1 MNTKKLYPYMAV
13 EAVAMIAFAYG
24 IMAQN
29 TALQVGGFVL
39 IMLTAFALSFA
50 LFRDA
55 RRRARGINTGSNFFV
70 TDNDSSAQTH
80 RDHPYAPNAPNAPTM
95 GPSQTYVP
103 SGSATPYAPNAEPIQ
118 PTQMTPPHEQDS
130 AWGKGSSQPDNG
142 PFHQGR

>member
-80 RDHPYAPNAPNAPTM
+80 RDYLYAPNAPNSPN
-95 GPSQTYVP
+95 
-103 SGSATPYAPNAEPIQ
+103 APNAQPIQ
-118 PTQMTPPHEQDS
+118 PTQVTPPHAQDS